1 MGSEK
6 SERGIYFA
14 SLIIFVTVI
23 LGILVAIKVLRLHI
37 LIEQFYLHHWFTWI
51 GTLYIA
57 ISIPIISYLKRN
69 YKTRRRTLMRF
80 HAFGNLLAVMLV
92 SIHFSQQISR
102 PVLPEL
108 GTGLFILYPVM
119 LLLVATGF
127 TMQFLRPGRIY
138 TSLKYLHTGV
148 TITFYFTIVVHVLH
162 GLGHI

>member
-57 ISIPIISYLKRN
+57 ISIPIISYLKRK

-92 SIHFSQQISR
+92 SIHFSQ
-102 PVLPEL
+102 
-108 GTGLFILYPVM
+108 
-119 LLLVATGF
+119 
-127 TMQFLRPGRIY
+127 
-138 TSLKYLHTGV
+138 
-148 TITFYFTIVVHVLH
+148 
-162 GLGHI
+162 